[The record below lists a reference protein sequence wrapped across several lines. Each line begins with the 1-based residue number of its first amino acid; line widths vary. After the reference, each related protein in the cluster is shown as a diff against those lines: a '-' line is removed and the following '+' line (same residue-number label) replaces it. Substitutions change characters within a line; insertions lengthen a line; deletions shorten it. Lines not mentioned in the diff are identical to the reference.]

1 MNELHVLIVDDVA
14 ENIQVAMNILQEDS
28 YEFSFATSGEE
39 ALELVD
45 EESEFDL
52 ILLDIMMP
60 GMDGFEVCKRLKA
73 DEQTRDIP
81 IIFLTAKVDTETI
94 AQGFS
99 LGAVDFVAKPFHS
112 TELLA
117 RVANHIDLHREKTD
131 LLAKN
136 KKLENKLKFREE
148 RLLSELEANQKELI
162 FILTELLTSTS
173 DESHDHIRRVAE
185 YSRLFA
191 YHHGSLTEDDADTIY
206 HAAPMHDIGKVSISL
221 DLLNKPGPL
230 NEEEMAVIKTHPANA
245 HRFLHQAH
253 RKILKAAGVIAYQHH
268 EKWDGSGYPQGLK
281 GEDIHIFGRIVGLA
295 DTFDALTHDRPYR
308 KEWRVDQAVDYILE
322 RRGSCFDPEL
332 VDIFKAHINDFV
344 DIACG

>member
-14 ENIQVAMNILQEDS
+14 ENIQVAMSILQEDS

-39 ALELVD
+39 ALELV

-73 DEQTRDIP
+73 NEETRNIP
-81 IIFLTAKVDTETI
+81 IIFLTAKVDTEAI
-94 AQGFS
+94 SQGFT

-117 RVANHIDLHREKTD
+117 RVANHIELNH
-131 LLAKN
+131 AKN
-136 KKLENKLKFREE
+136 DLQAKNDKLENKLRFREE
-148 RLLSELEANQKELI
+148 RLQAELEASQKELI
-162 FILTELLTSTS
+162 SILTELLTSTS

-191 YHHGSLTEDDADTIY
+191 YHHPSLTEDDAETIY

-221 DLLNKPGPL
+221 ELLNKPGPL
-230 NEEEMAVIKTHPANA
+230 SADEMTLIQTHTTNA
-245 HRFLHQAH
+245 QQFLNQAH
-253 RKILKAAGVIAYQHH
+253 RKIVKAAGIIAYQHH

-281 GEDIHIFGRIVGLA
+281 GDDIHIFGRIVALA

-308 KEWRVDQAVDYILE
+308 KEWTVDQAVDYVRE
-322 RRGSCFDPEL
+322 HSGSHFDPTL
-332 VDIFKAHINDFV
+332 VVIFQAHINDFV

>member
-14 ENIQVAMNILQEDS
+14 ENIQVAMSILQEDS

-39 ALELVD
+39 ALELV

-73 DEQTRDIP
+73 DEQTKDIP
-81 IIFLTAKVDTETI
+81 IIFLTAKVDTESI
-94 AQGFS
+94 AQGFN
-99 LGAVDFVAKPFHS
+99 LGAVDFVSKPFHS

-117 RVANHIDLHREKTD
+117 RVANHIELNQS
-131 LLAKN
+131 KN
-136 KKLENKLKFREE
+136 RLQADKEKLENKLKFREE
-148 RLLSELEANQKELI
+148 RLLAELEANQKELI

-191 YHHGSLTEDDADTIY
+191 YHHNSLTEDDEDTIY
-206 HAAPMHDIGKVSISL
+206 HAAPMHDIGKVTISL
-221 DLLNKPGPL
+221 ELLNKPASL
-230 NEEEMAVIKTHPANA
+230 SDEEITQMHTHTSNA
-245 HRFLHQAH
+245 HRFLRHAH
-253 RKILKAAGVIAYQHH
+253 RKILKAAGIIAYQHH

-281 GEDIHIFGRIVGLA
+281 GDDIHIFGRIVALA

-308 KEWRVDQAVDYILE
+308 KEWSVDEAVDYILSH
-322 RRGSCFDPEL
+322 RGSHFDPEL
-332 VDIFKAHINDFV
+332 VDIFKTHINDFV

>member
-14 ENIQVAMNILQEDS
+14 ENIQVAMSILQEDS

-39 ALELVD
+39 ALELV

-60 GMDGFEVCKRLKA
+60 QMDGFEVCAKLKA
-73 DEQTRDIP
+73 DETTRDIP
-81 IIFLTAKVDTETI
+81 IIFLTAKVDTESI
-94 AQGFS
+94 SRGFE
-99 LGAVDFVAKPFHS
+99 LGAVDFVSKPFHS

-117 RVANHIDLHREKTD
+117 RVANHIALNRSKND
-131 LLAKN
+131 LLVRN
-136 KKLENKLKFREE
+136 EKLENKLKFREE
-148 RLLSELEANQKELI
+148 RLLAELEANQKELI

-191 YHHGSLTEDDADTIY
+191 YHHRSLTEEDAETIY

-221 DLLNKPGPL
+221 SLLNKPGPL
-230 NEEEMAVIKTHPANA
+230 TDDEMTVIKTHTSNA
-245 HRFLHQAH
+245 HQFLHQAH
-253 RKILKAAGVIAYQHH
+253 RKLLKAAGIIAYQHH
-268 EKWDGSGYPQGLK
+268 EWWDGSGYPQGLK
-281 GEDIHIFGRIVGLA
+281 GEDIHIFGRIVALA

-308 KEWRVDQAVDYILE
+308 KEWSVDQAVDHILQHK
-322 RRGSCFDPEL
+322 GSHFDPEL